1 VPVIVV
7 TAFGSLETA
16 VEAIRAGAYDFVTK
30 PVERDR
36 LAIVIA
42 SALEHRSLREQV
54 RFLKEGRKPA
64 PEFAELVS
72 QSAVMEPLFDQI
84 ARVADHPVPVL
95 ITGESGTGKELVAA
109 ALHRHSPRAQGPFVP
124 VNCATLP
131 AMLLESEL
139 FGHAR
144 GAFTDARYDRKGLF
158 LEAEGG
164 TLLLDEIAEI
174 PLELQPK
181 LLRALE
187 SGAVRPVGENAE
199 VHCDVRV
206 IAATNRDLET
216 AVEEGRFRKDL
227 FFRINV
233 VRLDVPPLRARG
245 GDILLLAQHF
255 LQDIA
260 ARSGKPV
267 KGFSPSVAE
276 KLLAYRWPGNV
287 RELRNAMERAVA
299 LTRFEELAVEDL
311 PETVRDYKP
320 SHMVLGGDS
329 SGELLPLEEVER
341 RYVQHVLEL
350 VGGNKSTAAR
360 VLGLGRRTLYRKIEQ
375 WGL

>member
-1 VPVIVV
+1 MTGRILIVDDDKSMCEMHMCELLEDDLTARGHTVHWSVDANQAFADFMREPFDAVVTDLKMPGLNGIEFCHRLVENRPDVPVIVV

-30 PVERDR
+30 PIERDR

-42 SALEHRSLREQV
+42 RALEHRSLREQV
-54 RFLKEGRKPA
+54 RFLKEGRKPT

-109 ALHRHSPRAQGPFVP
+109 ALHYHSPRARGPFVP

-187 SGAVRPVGENAE
+187 SGAVR
-199 VHCDVRV
+199 R
-206 IAATNRDLET
+206 
-216 AVEEGRFRKDL
+216 
-227 FFRINV
+227 
-233 VRLDVPPLRARG
+233 
-245 GDILLLAQHF
+245 
-255 LQDIA
+255 
-260 ARSGKPV
+260 
-267 KGFSPSVAE
+267 
-276 KLLAYRWPGNV
+276 
-287 RELRNAMERAVA
+287 
-299 LTRFEELAVEDL
+299 
-311 PETVRDYKP
+311 
-320 SHMVLGGDS
+320 
-329 SGELLPLEEVER
+329 
-341 RYVQHVLEL
+341 
-350 VGGNKSTAAR
+350 
-360 VLGLGRRTLYRKIEQ
+360 
-375 WGL
+375 